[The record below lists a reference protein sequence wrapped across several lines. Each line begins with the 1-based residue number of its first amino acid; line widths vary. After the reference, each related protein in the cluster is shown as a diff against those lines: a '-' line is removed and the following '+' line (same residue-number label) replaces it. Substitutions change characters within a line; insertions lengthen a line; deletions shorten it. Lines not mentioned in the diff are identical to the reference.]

1 MDIDGA
7 SEELKRVSGKTVE
20 KINSETYSR
29 AFQVGNALRNAE
41 LKVMSGKRSGR
52 VYKKVGTYGK
62 RKTQGTKA
70 LMGQY
75 GHKLRGGQLYQAS
88 APGEPPAVRTGTLR
102 RSFTHKVQGLQSSS
116 GIKVVASLE
125 TRNKYAGYL
134 QDGTKKKDGTTKMAP
149 RPFKEEI
156 IKEAMPEV
164 EKILNRSYE

>member
-1 MDIDGA
+1 MDIDNA
-7 SEELKRVSGKTVE
+7 AEELKRISGKTVE
-20 KINSETYSR
+20 KINQETYSR
-29 AFQVGNALRNAE
+29 AVRVGNALRNAE

-62 RKTQGTKA
+62 RRTKGTKE
-70 LMGQY
+70 LIGQY

-102 RSFTHKVQGLQSSS
+102 RSFTPKVRGFKGSA

-134 QDGTKKKDGTTKMAP
+134 QNGTKKMAP
-149 RPFKEEI
+149 RPFVEPI
-156 IKEAMPEV
+156 IQEAMPET
-164 EKILNRSYE
+164 EKILNEPYSE

>member
-1 MDIDGA
+1 MDIDGVA
-7 SEELKRVSGKTVE
+7 EELKRVSGKTVE

-62 RKTQGTKA
+62 RKTQGTKE

-75 GHKLRGGQLYQAS
+75 GHRLRGGQLYQAS

-102 RSFTHKVQGLQSSS
+102 RSFTHKVQGLKGSR

-125 TRNKYAGYL
+125 TRNKYARYL
-134 QDGTKKKDGTTKMAP
+134 QDGTKKMAP
-149 RPFKEEI
+149 RPFIDPI
-156 IKEAMPEV
+156 IQEAKPEV
-164 EKILNRSYE
+164 EKILNRPYE